1 MPLSSDT
8 SIDKTPY
15 RKDIAMVRNLIASL
29 KQKARET
36 GDHAREVIANAADKL
51 SYLEMNSM
59 RARGELENVISML
72 RDAQRAASIR
82 TADSI
87 VEKLWQLKERAQAWV
102 AADAQSRAE
111 MAERGQVASD
121 TQDRRLANIAR
132 AEMNARG
139 ARASDAQDRWLASI
153 DRASTARAEMNAR
166 GAKAAN
172 QSFWQSVMNTLN
184 SWKTS
189 AQNALTKQFDE
200 SNILHKIGL
209 GNWGRLGIAA
219 VGASALAAAYY
230 AWKKHNANKSDEQ
243 RPVELS
249 NASYIPDFSGHILV
263 EMEQIDAMLR
273 MLSEAGDVPNNTSPG
288 FVNKIES
295 IVASI
300 KAKVGLGKRDIK
312 RALND
317 PDIKNAPRELVMQ
330 MQQVSQMLDQEA

>member
-1 MPLSSDT
+1 
-8 SIDKTPY
+8 
-15 RKDIAMVRNLIASL
+15 
-29 KQKARET
+29 
-36 GDHAREVIANAADKL
+36 
-51 SYLEMNSM
+51 
-59 RARGELENVISML
+59 
-72 RDAQRAASIR
+72 
-82 TADSI
+82 
-87 VEKLWQLKERAQAWV
+87 
-102 AADAQSRAE
+102 
-111 MAERGQVASD
+111 
-121 TQDRRLANIAR
+121 
-132 AEMNARG
+132 
-139 ARASDAQDRWLASI
+139 
-153 DRASTARAEMNAR
+153 
-166 GAKAAN
+166 
-172 QSFWQSVMNTLN
+172 MNTLN

-243 RPVELS
+243 RSVELS

-330 MQQVSQMLDQEA
+330 MQQASQMLDQEA